1 MNRAPFDSAQG
12 ESDLLAQLTAAS
24 GRLDALMASVQQ
36 HTGDAQATLQAARE
50 QEEALFRQAMVA
62 LFQEQQQRTQAA
74 LVPAIGRAWAW
85 TGALVLAAVLV
96 LGGYGFLLM
105 LTHQRLQAS
114 QARADAIELQADVLA
129 ATRQVHIT
137 SCGGRP
143 CIRLDADTPRWSSK
157 QGEFV
162 LVDGKP

>member
-1 MNRAPFDSAQG
+1 MNRVQSDSAQG

-36 HTGDAQATLQAARE
+36 HTRDAQATLQAARE
-50 QEEALFRQAMVA
+50 QEEARFRQAMVA

-74 LVPAIGRAWAW
+74 LVPAIGRAWTW
-85 TGALVLAAVLV
+85 TGALALGALLV

-105 LTHQRLQAS
+105 LTHQRVQAA
-114 QARADAIELQADVLA
+114 QARAEAIELQADVLA
-129 ATRQVHIT
+129 ATRQVQIT

-143 CIRLDADTPRWSSK
+143 CIKLDADTPRWSSK
-157 QGEFV
+157 RGQYV
-162 LVDGKP
+162 LVDGER

>member
-1 MNRAPFDSAQG
+1 MNRAPFDTTQG

-36 HTGDAQATLQAARE
+36 HTRDAQAALHTARE
-50 QEEALFRQAMVA
+50 QEEARFRHAMVA

-74 LVPAIGRAWAW
+74 LVPAIGRAWTW
-85 TGALVLAAVLV
+85 TGALALGALLL

-105 LTHQRLQAS
+105 LTHQRVQAA
-114 QARADAIELQADVLA
+114 QARAEAIELQAYVLA
-129 ATRQVHIT
+129 ATRQVQIT

-143 CIRLDADTPRWSSK
+143 CIKLDADTPRWSSK
-157 QGEFV
+157 RGQYV
-162 LVDGKP
+162 LVDGER

>member
-1 MNRAPFDSAQG
+1 MNRVQSDSAQG

-36 HTGDAQATLQAARE
+36 HTRDAQATLQAARE
-50 QEEALFRQAMVA
+50 QEEARFRQAMAA

-74 LVPAIGRAWAW
+74 MVPAIGRAWTW
-85 TGALVLAAVLV
+85 TGALALAALLV

-105 LTHQRLQAS
+105 LAHQRVQAA

-143 CIRLDADTPRWSSK
+143 CIKLDADAPRWSSK

-162 LVDGKP
+162 LVEGRR